1 MEVIPIKVCFLQYN
15 NYYNRIAKWLDTYAA
30 YLSNNGFI
38 GELVDMN
45 FIPGDGVT
53 TTQIFNTDLGQVPD
67 YCVVADDD
75 GNLDSRWFV
84 IEFTRTRNGQ
94 YKASLYRDTVADSH
108 EELLTTPMFI
118 EKACVPPTNP
128 LVFNDEQITTNQIKQ
143 KEQLLTDNSGC
154 PWIVGYYARTNNT
167 GEIITLSG
175 TAITMKNLVPDIS
188 VSGLNNWVPYGKY
201 INGSYYGVPDRME
214 YMVPATLVKPLV
226 ATNKA
231 IKFTDDGTSYYIT
244 ESSRAGSTKQYM
256 YSEQSTLRNTA
267 QSMDE
272 QHATIRTQTKGFVE
286 YHTSSEVANMLTLEG
301 KILQDTSNGK
311 YYKIGIQ
318 QTGTYTKTAITKG
331 SNLDNTL
338 YNILTANNWTI
349 SGNRDPMTLYVYA
362 PIYSIRLTE
371 IQSQTLSYNI
381 PQSRNF
387 TLDAPYD
394 IFAMPYSDEFETTV
408 EGTVYK
414 SSKDIALAVANS
426 MGENPIVYDIQL
438 LPYCPFDVS
447 SFAPFEYTTA
457 DTKAYSYINDAASK
471 HVGVIF
477 NVTSTTIKTAIT
489 ALDELRPTNL
499 KLANQTQMARIV
511 SPNYDG
517 AFEFTPARNGGVDYF
532 VVDQTCKPYQPYIHV
547 APNWKQLYGSDFGD
561 ARGLVCGGD
570 FSLPRI
576 NDEWKAYQVAN
587 KNYLNSFNRQ
597 IENMELNNKYAR
609 RQEIASVIAGTVGA
623 GAGVGTIAGGVY
635 GRVAGGIGAG
645 IAAGISAGAGAYD
658 IYVND
663 ILRKEQLDYTKDQFG
678 FNLDNIKARPTTL
691 ARVGALNANNKLFPF
706 VEIYDCTET
715 EKAAVAAKI
724 AMNGMTVGVVDT
736 LDKYINNTWSG
747 TVGSTRYNYQGYVK
761 GKPIRLLGLND
772 ESHYASTLAQE
783 MVSGVY
789 WWGTSRAPNFI
800 EVI

>member
-1 MEVIPIKVCFLQYN
+1 MEVIPIKLSFLQYN
-15 NYYNRIAKWLDTYAA
+15 NYYNRIAKWLDTYAK
-30 YLSNNGFI
+30 YVSNAGFI
-38 GELVDMN
+38 GELVDVN
-45 FIPGDGVT
+45 FVPGDGVT

-75 GNLDSRWFV
+75 GTLNSRWFV

-108 EELLTTPMFI
+108 EELLHTPMFI

-128 LVFNDEQITTNQIKQ
+128 LVYNDEQITTNQIKQ
-143 KEQLLTDNSGC
+143 KEQLLSDNSGC
-154 PWIVGYYARTNNT
+154 PWIVGYYARTTN
-167 GEIITLSG
+167 GSEITTLSG
-175 TAITMKNLVPDIS
+175 TAITMQNLVPDIS
-188 VSGLNNWVPYGKY
+188 VSGISNWVPYGQYVNGAY
-201 INGSYYGVPDRME
+201 IGVPGQIV
-214 YMVPATLVKPLV
+214 YSIPATLTSIPPKGKTV
-226 ATNKA
+226 T
-231 IKFTDDGTSYYIT
+231 FTDDGTLFYPNEQPRETVAKGY
-244 ESSRAGSTKQYM
+244 QYN
-256 YSEQSTLRNTA
+256 SFSVLNNTA

-272 QHATIRTQTKGFVE
+272 QRSTIVAQTKALAN
-286 YHTSSEVANMLTLEG
+286 YHTSSEVTGLLSLEG
-301 KILQDTSNGK
+301 KILQDVSSGK
-311 YYKIGIQ
+311 YYKISVVK
-318 QTGTYTKTAITKG
+318 TGSTTTMDITPF

-338 YNILTANNWTI
+338 RDIMDRNNWLVSATR
-349 SGNRDPMTLYVYA
+349 SPMSLYVSA
-362 PIYSIRLTE
+362 PVYSIRLTE
-371 IQSQTLSYNI
+371 VKSQTLSYNI
-381 PQSRNF
+381 PQRRNF

-408 EGTVYK
+408 EGATYK

-426 MGENPIVYDIQL
+426 MGSDTHVYDIQL

-457 DTKAYSYINDAASK
+457 DTKAYSYINDGASN

-489 ALDELRPTNL
+489 AIEALRPTNL

-547 APNWKQLYGSDFGD
+547 APNWKQLYGSDFDD
-561 ARGLVCGGD
+561 ARGLICGGD
-570 FSLPRI
+570 FSLPRL
-576 NDEWKAYQVAN
+576 NDEWKAYQTAN

-597 IENMELNNKYAR
+597 IENMEINNKYAR
-609 RQEIASVIAGTVGA
+609 ANEIVSAISGAVGLGVGA
-623 GAGVGTIAGGVY
+623 GMLAGPKLGVPF
-635 GRVAGGIGAG
+635 GVGAG
-645 IAAGISAGAGAYD
+645 IASGAAGATD
-658 IYVND
+658 IYIND
-663 ILRKEQLDYTKDQFG
+663 QLRKEQLDYTKDQFG
-678 FNLDNIKARPTTL
+678 FNLENIKARPITL

-715 EKAAVAAKI
+715 EKAAVAGKI
-724 AMNGMTVGVVDT
+724 AMNGMTIGVVDT
-736 LDKYINNTWSG
+736 LDKYINNTWSCE
-747 TVGSTRYNYQGYVK
+747 VGSTRYNYQGYVK
-761 GKPIRLLGLND
+761 GKPIRLTELND
-772 ESHYASTLAQE
+772 ESHYASTLSQE

-789 WWGTSRAPNFI
+789 WWGTSRAPNFT

>member
-1 MEVIPIKVCFLQYN
+1 MEVIPIKLSFLQYN
-15 NYYNRIAKWLDTYAA
+15 NYYNRIAKWLDSYAD
-30 YLSNNGFI
+30 YINTPGFI
-38 GELVDMN
+38 GELVDVN

-75 GNLDSRWFV
+75 GTLNSRWFV

-108 EELLTTPMFI
+108 EELLHTPMFI

-128 LVFNDEQITTNQIKQ
+128 LVYNDEQITTNQIKQ
-143 KEQLLTDNSGC
+143 KEQLLSDNSGC
-154 PWIVGYYARTNNT
+154 PWIVGYYARTTN
-167 GEIITLSG
+167 GSEITTLSG
-175 TAITMKNLVPDIS
+175 TAITMQNLVPDIS
-188 VSGLNNWVPYGKY
+188 VSGISNWVPYGQYVNGAY
-201 INGSYYGVPDRME
+201 IGVPGQIV
-214 YMVPATLVKPLV
+214 YSIPATLTSIPPKGKTV
-226 ATNKA
+226 T
-231 IKFTDDGTSYYIT
+231 FTDDGTHFYPNEQPRETVAKGY
-244 ESSRAGSTKQYM
+244 QYN
-256 YSEQSTLRNTA
+256 SFSVLNNTA

-272 QHATIRTQTKGFVE
+272 QRSTIVAQTKALAN
-286 YHTSSEVANMLTLEG
+286 YHTSSEVTGLLSLEG
-301 KILQDTSNGK
+301 KILQDVSSGK
-311 YYKIGIQ
+311 YYKISVVK
-318 QTGTYTKTAITKG
+318 TGSTTTMDITPF

-338 YNILTANNWTI
+338 RDIMDRNNWLVSATR
-349 SGNRDPMTLYVYA
+349 SPMSLYVSA
-362 PIYSIRLTE
+362 PVYSIRLTE
-371 IQSQTLSYNI
+371 VKSQTLSYNI
-381 PQSRNF
+381 PQRRNF

-394 IFAMPYSDEFETTV
+394 IFAIPYSDEFETTV
-408 EGTVYK
+408 EGATYK

-426 MGENPIVYDIQL
+426 MGSDTHVYDIQL

-457 DTKAYSYINDAASK
+457 DTKAYSYINDGASN

-489 ALDELRPTNL
+489 AIEALRPTNL

-547 APNWKQLYGSDFGD
+547 APNWKQLYGSDFDD
-561 ARGLVCGGD
+561 ARGLICGGD
-570 FSLPRI
+570 FSLPRL
-576 NDEWKAYQVAN
+576 NDEWKAYQTAN

-609 RQEIASVIAGTVGA
+609 RQEIASVISGAVGLGTGVGA
-623 GAGVGTIAGGVY
+623 LKGGPSGAAL
-635 GRVAGGIGAG
+635 GIGAAAVSG
-645 IAAGISAGAGAYD
+645 AMGAWDIAM
-658 IYVND
+658 ND
-663 ILRKEQLDYTKDQFG
+663 ALRAEQLDYTKDQFG

-706 VEIYDCTET
+706 VEVYDCTET

-736 LDKYINNTWSG
+736 LDKYINNTWSCE
-747 TVGSTRYNYQGYVK
+747 VGSTRYNYQGYVK
-761 GKPIRLLGLND
+761 GKPIRLTELND
-772 ESHYASTLAQE
+772 ESHYASTLSQE

-789 WWGTSRAPNFI
+789 WWGTSRAPNFT

>member
-15 NYYNRIAKWLDTYAA
+15 NYYNRIAKWLDSYAD
-30 YLSNNGFI
+30 YINTPGFI

-53 TTQIFNTDLGQVPD
+53 TTQVFNTDLGQVPD

-75 GNLDSRWFV
+75 GTLNSRWFV

-143 KEQLLTDNSGC
+143 KEQLLSDNSGC
-154 PWIVGYYARTNNT
+154 PWIVGYYARTTN
-167 GEIITLSG
+167 GSEITTLSG
-175 TAITMKNLVPDIS
+175 TAITMQNIVPDIS
-188 VSGLNNWVPYGKY
+188 VSGLNNWVPYGQYVNGAY
-201 INGSYYGVPDRME
+201 IGVPGQIV
-214 YMVPATLVKPLV
+214 YSIPATLTSIPPKGKTV
-226 ATNKA
+226 T
-231 IKFTDDGTSYYIT
+231 FTDDGTHFYPNEQPRETVAKGYQY
-244 ESSRAGSTKQYM
+244 GSF
-256 YSEQSTLRNTA
+256 SVLNNTA

-272 QHATIRTQTKGFVE
+272 QRSTIVTQTKALAN
-286 YHTSSEVANMLTLEG
+286 YHTSSDVTGLLSLEG
-301 KILQDTSNGK
+301 KILQDVSNGK
-311 YYKIGIQ
+311 YYKISVVK
-318 QTGTYTKTAITKG
+318 TGSTTTMDITPF

-338 YNILTANNWTI
+338 RDIMDRNNWLVSATR
-349 SGNRDPMTLYVYA
+349 SPMSLYVSA
-362 PIYSIRLTE
+362 PVYSIRLTE

-408 EGTVYK
+408 EGATYK

-426 MGENPIVYDIQL
+426 MGSDTKVYDIQL

-457 DTKAYSYINDAASK
+457 DTKAYSYINDSASK

-477 NVTSTTIKTAIT
+477 NVTSSTIKTAIV
-489 ALDELRPTNL
+489 ADEALRPTNL

-547 APNWKQLYGSDFGD
+547 APNWKQLYGSDFSD
-561 ARGLVCGGD
+561 ARGLICGGD
-570 FSLPRI
+570 FSLPRL
-576 NDEWKAYQVAN
+576 NDEWKSYQIAN

-609 RQEIASVIAGTVGA
+609 KQEIASVFAGTAGAAGGVGA
-623 GAGVGTIAGGVY
+623 IAGGAF
-635 GRVAGGIGAG
+635 GQVAGGIGAG
-645 IAAGISAGAGAYD
+645 IAAGISAGAGVYD

-706 VEIYDCTET
+706 VEIYDCSET

-724 AMNGMTVGVVDT
+724 AMNGMTVGVIDT
-736 LDKYINNTWSG
+736 LDKYIDNTWSG

-772 ESHYASTLAQE
+772 ESHYASTLSQE

-789 WWGTSRAPNFI
+789 WWGTSRAPNFM

>member
-1 MEVIPIKVCFLQYN
+1 MEVVPIKVCFLQYN
-15 NYYNRIAKWLDTYAA
+15 NYYNRIAKWLDTYAK
-30 YLSNNGFI
+30 YLNDAGFI
-38 GELVDMN
+38 GELVDVN

-154 PWIVGYYARTNNT
+154 PWIVGYYARTTNEK
-167 GEIITLSG
+167 EITTLSG
-175 TAITMKNLVPDIS
+175 TAITLENLVPDIS
-188 VSGLNNWVPYGKY
+188 VSGINNWVPYGKY
-201 INGSYYGVPDRME
+201 VNGTYIGVPNLFA
-214 YMVPATLVKPLV
+214 YKIKATLNKPFNPTGKLV
-226 ATNKA
+226 
-231 IKFTDDGTSYYIT
+231 KFTDDGTSFYVS
-244 ESSRAGSTKQYM
+244 EQDSTRDGDYYM
-256 YSEQSTLRNTA
+256 YNNYSVLTNTA
-267 QSMDE
+267 QNMDE
-272 QHATIRTQTKGFVE
+272 RRATIRTQTKALAD
-286 YHTSSEVANMLTLEG
+286 YHTRSEVASMLTLEG
-301 KILQDTSNGK
+301 KILQDTSSGK
-311 YYKIGIQ
+311 YYKINVVN
-318 QTGTYTKTAITKG
+318 TGSYENMDITKG
-331 SNLDNTL
+331 SSLDITL
-338 YNILTANNWTI
+338 RTAMTDAGWAI
-349 SGNRDPMTLYVYA
+349 SNVAARLPMTLYVEA
-362 PIYSIRLTE
+362 EKYSIRLTE
-371 IQSQTLSYNI
+371 IFSQTLAYNI
-381 PQSRNF
+381 PQRRNF
-387 TLDAPYD
+387 TIDAPYD

-408 EGTVYK
+408 EGAIYK
-414 SSKDIALAVANS
+414 SSKEMSLAVANS
-426 MGENPIVYDIQL
+426 LGENPLVYDIQL

-457 DTKAYSYINDAASK
+457 DTKAYSYINDGASK

-477 NVTSTTIKTAIT
+477 NITATTIRTAIT
-489 ALDELRPTNL
+489 ADQMLRPTNL

-561 ARGLVCGGD
+561 ARGLICGGD
-570 FSLPRI
+570 FSLPRL
-576 NDEWKAYQVAN
+576 NNEWKSYQTAN

-597 IENMELNNKYAR
+597 IENMELNNKYTR
-609 RQEIASVIAGTVGA
+609 KQEIASVISSAAGLGMGVGA
-623 GAGVGTIAGGVY
+623 LQGGRAGAALGA
-635 GRVAGGIGAG
+635 VAGAV
-645 IAAGISAGAGAYD
+645 SAGMGAWD
-658 IYVND
+658 ISMND
-663 ILRKEQLDYTKDQFG
+663 ALRAEQLDYTKDQFG

-706 VEIYDCTET
+706 VEIYDCSET

-724 AMNGMTVGVVDT
+724 AMNGMTVGMIDT

-761 GKPIRLLGLND
+761 GKPIRLIGLND
-772 ESHYASTLAQE
+772 ESHYASTLSQE
-783 MVSGVY
+783 MNSGVY
-789 WWGTSRAPNFI
+789 WWGTGRAPNFI

>member
-1 MEVIPIKVCFLQYN
+1 MIPIKVCFLQYN

-30 YLSNNGFI
+30 YVNHNGFI
-38 GELVDMN
+38 GELVDVN
-45 FIPGDGVT
+45 FIPGDGVA

-75 GNLDSRWFV
+75 GTLNSRWFV

-154 PWIVGYYARTNNT
+154 PWIVGYYARTNNA
-167 GEIITLSG
+167 GETTTLSG
-175 TAITMKNLVPDIS
+175 TAITLQNLVPDIS
-188 VSGLNNWVPYGKY
+188 VSGINNWVPYGKY
-201 INGSYYGVPDRME
+201 VNGTYIGVPNLFA
-214 YMVPATLVKPLV
+214 YKIKATLNKPFNPTGKFV
-226 ATNKA
+226 
-231 IKFTDDGTSYYIT
+231 KFTDDGTGFYVS
-244 ESSRAGSTKQYM
+244 EQDSTRDGDYYM
-256 YSEQSTLRNTA
+256 YNNYSVLTNTA
-267 QSMDE
+267 QNMDE
-272 QHATIRTQTKGFVE
+272 RRTTIRTQTKALAD
-286 YHTSSEVANMLTLEG
+286 YHTRSEVANMLGLEG

-311 YYKIGIQ
+311 YYKISVVN
-318 QTGTYTKTAITKG
+318 TGSYENMDITKG
-331 SNLDNTL
+331 SNLDITL
-338 YNILTANNWTI
+338 RTAMTDAGWAISNIDA
-349 SGNRDPMTLYVYA
+349 RPPMTLYVEA
-362 PIYSIRLTE
+362 EKYSIRLTE
-371 IQSQTLSYNI
+371 IFSQTLAYNI
-381 PQSRNF
+381 PQRRNF
-387 TLDAPYD
+387 TIDAPYD

-426 MGENPIVYDIQL
+426 MGENPLVYDLQL

-457 DTKAYSYINDAASK
+457 DTKAYSFINDGASK

-477 NVTSTTIKTAIT
+477 NITSTTIRTAIT
-489 ALDELRPTNL
+489 AIEELRPTNL

-561 ARGLVCGGD
+561 ARGLICGGD
-570 FSLPRI
+570 FSLPRL
-576 NDEWKAYQVAN
+576 NDEWKSYQVAN

-597 IENMELNNKYAR
+597 IENMEINNKFTR
-609 RQEIASVIAGTVGA
+609 IQEIAS
-623 GAGVGTIAGGVY
+623 
-635 GRVAGGIGAG
+635 
-645 IAAGISAGAGAYD
+645 IAAGTLGAGFGVGALGGTRLGVGAAAVSAGAGLYD
-658 IYVND
+658 LWAND
-663 ILRKEQLDYTKDQFG
+663 QIRAEQLDYTKDQFG
-678 FNLDNIKARPTTL
+678 FGLDNIKARPTTL

-706 VEIYDCTET
+706 VEVYDCTET

-736 LDKYINNTWSG
+736 LDKYINNMWSG
-747 TVGSTRYNYQGYVK
+747 EVGSTRYNYQGYVK
-761 GKPIRLLGLND
+761 GKPIRLDRLND

-789 WWGTSRAPNFI
+789 WWGTSRAPNFM

>member
-15 NYYNRIAKWLDTYAA
+15 NYYNRIAKWLDTYAK
-30 YLSNNGFI
+30 YVSNPGFI
-38 GELVDMN
+38 GELVDVN
-45 FIPGDGVT
+45 FIPGDGVS
-53 TTQIFNTDLGQVPD
+53 TTQVFNTDLGQVPD

-75 GNLDSRWFV
+75 GTLNSRWFV

-154 PWIVGYYARTNNT
+154 PWIVGYYARTDNKGT
-167 GEIITLSG
+167 ITTLEG
-175 TAITMKNLVPDIS
+175 TAITMENIVPDIS

-201 INGSYYGVPDRME
+201 LNESYYGVPDRIE
-214 YMVPATLVKPLV
+214 YMVPATLVKPFV

-244 ESSRAGSTKQYM
+244 ESSRSGSTKQYS
-256 YSEQSTLRNTA
+256 YSEQSTLNNTA

-272 QHATIRTQTKGFVE
+272 QRATIRTQTKGFVE

-301 KILQDTSNGK
+301 KILQDTSNSK
-311 YYKIGIQ
+311 YYKITVEQ
-318 QTGTYTKTAITKG
+318 VGTYTKKAITLG

-338 YNILTANNWTI
+338 YNILKDNKWGIAAV
-349 SGNRDPMTLYVYA
+349 RDPMTLYVYA
-362 PIYSIRLTE
+362 PVYSIRLTE
-371 IQSQTLSYNI
+371 ILSQTLKYNI
-381 PQSRNF
+381 PQRRNF

-408 EGTVYK
+408 EGKVYK

-426 MGENPIVYDIQL
+426 MGSDAAKVYDIQL

-457 DTKAYSYINDAASK
+457 DTKAYSYIDDAKSN

-477 NVTSTTIKTAIT
+477 NITSTTIRTAIT
-489 ALDELRPTNL
+489 AIEELRPTNL

-517 AFEFTPARNGGVDYF
+517 TFEFTPARNGGVDYF

-570 FSLPRI
+570 FSLPRLT
-576 NDEWKAYQVAN
+576 DEWKAYQTAN

-597 IENMELNNKYAR
+597 IENMEINNKFTR
-609 RQEIASVIAGTVGA
+609 IQEIASVAAGTLGAGFGVGA
-623 GAGVGTIAGGVY
+623 LGGPALGMAAATVS
-635 GRVAGGIGAG
+635 GVAGL
-645 IAAGISAGAGAYD
+645 YD
-658 IYVND
+658 LYAND
-663 ILRKEQLDYTKDQFG
+663 QIRKEQIDYTKDQFG
-678 FNLDNIKARPTTL
+678 FSLDNIKARPTTL

-706 VEIYDCTET
+706 VEIYDCSET

-724 AMNGMTVGVVDT
+724 AMNGMTVGVIDT

-761 GKPIRLLGLND
+761 GKPIKLIGLND

-789 WWGTSRAPNFI
+789 WWGTSRAPNFT

>member
-15 NYYNRIAKWLDTYAA
+15 NYYNRIAKWLDTYAD
-30 YLSNNGFI
+30 YVSNAGFI
-38 GELVDMN
+38 GELVDVN

-75 GNLDSRWFV
+75 GTLNSRWFV

-154 PWIVGYYARTNNT
+154 PWIVGYYARTTN
-167 GEIITLSG
+167 GSEITTLSG
-175 TAITMKNLVPDIS
+175 TAITMQNIVPDIS
-188 VSGLNNWVPYGKY
+188 VSGISNWVPYGQYVNGAY
-201 INGSYYGVPDRME
+201 IGVPGSIV
-214 YMVPATLVKPLV
+214 YSIPATLTSIPPVGKTV
-226 ATNKA
+226 T
-231 IKFTDDGTSYYIT
+231 FTDDGTHFYPN
-244 ESSRAGSTKQYM
+244 
-256 YSEQSTLRNTA
+256 EQSRETIAKGYQYASFSVLNNTA

-272 QHATIRTQTKGFVE
+272 QRSTIVTQTKAFAN
-286 YHTSSEVANMLTLEG
+286 YHTSSEVTGLLSLEG

-311 YYKIGIQ
+311 YYKVSVVK
-318 QTGTYTKTAITKG
+318 TGSTTTMDITKN

-338 YNILTANNWTI
+338 KTIMDRDNWLLSANR
-349 SGNRDPMTLYVYA
+349 SPMSLYVSA
-362 PIYSIRLTE
+362 PVYSIRLTE
-371 IQSQTLSYNI
+371 ILSQTLAYNI
-381 PQSRNF
+381 PQRRNF

-408 EGTVYK
+408 EGTTYK

-426 MGENPIVYDIQL
+426 MGSDTKVYDIQL

-457 DTKAYSYINDAASK
+457 DTKAYSFINDGNSK

-489 ALDELRPTNL
+489 AIDELRPTNL

-576 NDEWKAYQVAN
+576 NDEWKAYQIAN

-609 RQEIASVIAGTVGA
+609 QQEIASVFAGAVGA
-623 GAGVGTIAGGVY
+623 GAGVGAIIGGPV
-635 GRVAGGIGAG
+635 GAAVGIGTG
-645 IAAGISAGAGAYD
+645 AASAGMGIWD
-658 IYVND
+658 IAIND
-663 ILRKEQLDYTKDQFG
+663 RIRAEQLDYTKDQFG
-678 FNLDNIKARPTTL
+678 FGLDNIKARPTTL

-706 VEIYDCTET
+706 VEIYDCSEV

-724 AMNGMTVGVVDT
+724 AMNGMTIGVIDT
-736 LDKYINNTWSG
+736 LDKYIDNTWSG
-747 TVGSTRYNYQGYVK
+747 EVGSTRYNYQGYVK
-761 GKPIRLLGLND
+761 GKPIRLIGLND
-772 ESHYASTLAQE
+772 ESHYASTLSQE

-789 WWGTSRAPNFI
+789 WWGTSRAPNFT

>member
-15 NYYNRIAKWLDTYAA
+15 NYYNRIAKWLDTYAK

-38 GELVDMN
+38 GELVDVN

-154 PWIVGYYARTNNT
+154 PWIVGYYARKDNDGNT
-167 GEIITLSG
+167 TTLAG
-175 TAITMKNLVPDIS
+175 TAITLQNIVPDIA
-188 VSGLNNWVPYGKY
+188 VAGLNNWVPYY
-201 INGSYYGVPDRME
+201 QYTTQDFVSYPDSIS
-214 YMVPATLVKPLV
+214 YTILATKKGIPLTQKTV
-226 ATNKA
+226 T
-231 IKFTDDGTSYYIT
+231 FTDDGTQVYIQ
-244 ESSRAGSTKQYM
+244 ESARAGTSQGYQYDN
-256 YSEQSTLRNTA
+256 YTTLSNTA

-272 QHATIRTQTKGFVE
+272 QRATLRTQVKALTN
-286 YHTSSEVANMLTLEG
+286 YHTSSETTNILGLEG
-301 KILQDTSNGK
+301 KILQDTNSSK
-311 YYKIGIQ
+311 YYKISVQ
-318 QTGTYTKTAITKG
+318 QVGTYKKMDITKN
-331 SNLDNTL
+331 SNLDIALRDILNDNYWVVTTTTTRTPMIL
-338 YNILTANNWTI
+338 YFGAA
-349 SGNRDPMTLYVYA
+349 SYR
-362 PIYSIRLTE
+362 IRLTE
-371 IQSQTLSYNI
+371 IFPQSLTYNI
-381 PQSRNF
+381 PQLRNF

-408 EGTVYK
+408 EGATYK
-414 SSKDIALAVANS
+414 SSKDVALAIANS
-426 MGENPIVYDIQL
+426 MGENPLVYDLQL

-457 DTKAYSYINDAASK
+457 DTKAYSYINDSNSK

-477 NVTSTTIKTAIT
+477 NVTSTTTRAAIT

-561 ARGLVCGGD
+561 ARGLICGGD
-570 FSLPRI
+570 FSLPRL
-576 NDEWKAYQVAN
+576 NNEWKSYQVAN

-597 IENMELNNKYAR
+597 IENMELNNRFAR
-609 RQEIASVIAGTVGA
+609 WQEGLSALSGTAAAGVGA
-623 GAGVGTIAGGVY
+623 GMIGGPGVGI
-635 GRVAGGIGAG
+635 VAGAASAVAGIGDM
-645 IAAGISAGAGAYD
+645 II
-658 IYVND
+658 NEQ
-663 ILRKEQLDYTKDQFG
+663 LRKEQLDYTKDQFG
-678 FNLDNIKARPTTL
+678 FNLGNIKARPTTL

-706 VEIYDCTET
+706 VEVYDCTET
-715 EKAAVAAKI
+715 EQAAVAAKI

-761 GKPIRLLGLND
+761 GKPIRLIGLND

-789 WWGTSRAPNFI
+789 WWGTSRAPNFT
-800 EVI
+800 EVN

>member
-15 NYYNRIAKWLDTYAA
+15 NYYNRIAKWLDTYAK
-30 YLSNNGFI
+30 YVSNAGFI
-38 GELVDMN
+38 GELVDVN

-53 TTQIFNTDLGQVPD
+53 TTQVFNTDLGQVPD
-67 YCVVADDD
+67 YCVVADDN

-108 EELLTTPMFI
+108 EELLHTPMFI

-154 PWIVGYYARTNNT
+154 PWIVGYYARTNNA
-167 GEIITLSG
+167 GEITTLSG

-201 INGSYYGVPDRME
+201 INGSYYGVPDRIE
-214 YMVPATLVKPLV
+214 YMVPATLVKPFV

-244 ESSRAGSTKQYM
+244 ESSRSGSTRQYM

-267 QSMDE
+267 QGMDE
-272 QHATIRTQTKGFVE
+272 QRATIRTQTKGFVE

-338 YNILTANNWTI
+338 YNILTANKWTI
-349 SGNRDPMTLYVYA
+349 SENRDPMTLYVYA

-381 PQSRNF
+381 PQLRNF

-408 EGTVYK
+408 EGKIYK

-426 MGENPIVYDIQL
+426 MGENPLVYDLQL

-457 DTKAYSYINDAASK
+457 DTKAYSYINDGASN
-471 HVGVIF
+471 HLGVIF
-477 NVTSTTIKTAIT
+477 NITSTTIRTAIT
-489 ALDELRPTNL
+489 ATEELRPTNL

-517 AFEFTPARNGGVDYF
+517 TFEFTPARNGGVDYF

-570 FSLPRI
+570 FSLPRL

-597 IENMELNNKYAR
+597 IENMEINNKFTR
-609 RQEIASVIAGTVGA
+609 MNEIMSAISGTVGLGV
-623 GAGVGTIAGGVY
+623 GAGMIGGPVAGVIGGVAS
-635 GRVAGGIGAG
+635 GAAG
-645 IAAGISAGAGAYD
+645 IADVAI
-658 IYVND
+658 ND

-715 EKAAVAAKI
+715 EQAAVAAKI
-724 AMNGMTVGVVDT
+724 AMNGMTIGVVDT
-736 LDKYINNTWSG
+736 LDKYINNMWSG

-761 GKPIRLLGLND
+761 GKPIRLTGLND
-772 ESHYASTLAQE
+772 ESHYASTLSQE

-789 WWGTSRAPNFI
+789 W
-800 EVI
+800 

>member
-1 MEVIPIKVCFLQYN
+1 M
-15 NYYNRIAKWLDTYAA
+15 
-30 YLSNNGFI
+30 SNAGFI
-38 GELVDMN
+38 GELVDVN
-45 FIPGDGVT
+45 FIPGDGVS
-53 TTQIFNTDLGQVPD
+53 TTQVFNTDLGQVPD

-75 GNLDSRWFV
+75 GTLNSRWFV

-154 PWIVGYYARTNNT
+154 PWIVGYYARTTNGST
-167 GEIITLSG
+167 EGGTTTEGQITTLSG
-175 TAITMKNLVPDIS
+175 TAITMQNIVPDIS
-188 VSGLNNWVPYGKY
+188 VAGLNNWVPYY
-201 INGSYYGVPDRME
+201 QYTTQDFVSYPDSINYTIL
-214 YMVPATLVKPLV
+214 ATKSGIPLTQKTV
-226 ATNKA
+226 A
-231 IKFTDDGTSYYIT
+231 FTDDGTQIYIQ
-244 ESSRAGSTKQYM
+244 ESARAGTHQGYR
-256 YSEQSTLRNTA
+256 YDNYTTLSNTA

-272 QHATIRTQTKGFVE
+272 QRATLRTQVKALTN
-286 YHTSSEVANMLTLEG
+286 YHSSSEVAGLLSLEG
-301 KILQDTSNGK
+301 KILQDTSNAK
-311 YYKIGIQ
+311 YYKIAVEQ
-318 QTGTYTKTAITKG
+318 VGTYKKMDITKN

-338 YNILTANNWTI
+338 CKILTDNYWVIT
-349 SGNRDPMTLYVYA
+349 SSTRSPMILYLGAASYR
-362 PIYSIRLTE
+362 IRLTE
-371 IQSQTLSYNI
+371 IFPQSLTYNI
-381 PQSRNF
+381 PQLRNF

-426 MGENPIVYDIQL
+426 MGENPFVYDLQL

-457 DTKAYSYINDAASK
+457 DTKAYSFINDSNSK

-477 NVTSTTIKTAIT
+477 NVSATTIRTAIT
-489 ALDELRPTNL
+489 ATEELRPTNL

-561 ARGLVCGGD
+561 ARGLICGGD
-570 FSLPRI
+570 FSLPRL
-576 NDEWKAYQVAN
+576 NNEWKSYQVAN

-597 IENMELNNKYAR
+597 IENMELNNKFSLA
-609 RQEIASVIAGTVGA
+609 QDIASAVSGTAGAAMGVGGIAGPVT
-623 GAGVGTIAGGVY
+623 
-635 GRVAGGIGAG
+635 GGILGA
-645 IAAGISAGAGAYD
+645 ISAGAGITD
-658 IYVND
+658 ILMNER
-663 ILRKEQLDYTKDQFG
+663 LRKEQLDYTKDQFG
-678 FNLDNIKARPTTL
+678 FNLGNIKARPTTL

-706 VEIYDCTET
+706 VEVYDCTEV
-715 EKAAVAAKI
+715 EQAAVAAKI
-724 AMNGMTVGVVDT
+724 AMNGMTIGVVDT

-761 GKPIRLLGLND
+761 GKPIRLIGLND

-789 WWGTSRAPNFI
+789 WWGTNRAPNFI